1 MSPEQEGRCCERK
14 PGGQWK
20 TGWSFFGALLW
31 VVLSGCETMNGLSC
45 GGGGQRAVQELV
57 YFGTDTPSGSVTS
70 EAWAQF
76 LSETVTPR
84 FPHGLSV
91 WQASGQWRSPSGQII
106 YEPSYVLSVIHPNNT
121 SQDKAVHEII
131 ASYKT
136 RFRQEAVLRVT
147 TPVCASL

>member
-1 MSPEQEGRCCERK
+1 MYLDQSSQRCKRK
-14 PGGQWK
+14 PGVQWK

-45 GGGGQRAVQELV
+45 GGGGQRAVQESV

-84 FPHGLSV
+84 FPHGLSA
-91 WQASGQWRSPSGQII
+91 WQASGQWRSPSGRII
-106 YEPSYVLSVIHPNNT
+106 YEPSYVLSLIHPNNT

-147 TPVCASL
+147 TSVCTSL

>member
-1 MSPEQEGRCCERK
+1 MPLDQASQSRERK
-14 PGGQWK
+14 PGVRWK
-20 TGWSFFGALLW
+20 TGGSFFGVLLCF
-31 VVLSGCETMNGLSC
+31 VFSGCETMNGLSC

-57 YFGTDTPSGSVTS
+57 YFGTDAPSGSVTP

-84 FPHGLSV
+84 FPHGLSA
-91 WQASGQWRSPSGQII
+91 WQASGQWRSASGQII
-106 YEPSYVLSVIHPNNT
+106 YEPSYVLSLIHPNNAP
-121 SQDKAVHEII
+121 QDKAVHEII

-147 TPVCASL
+147 TPVCTSL

>member
-1 MSPEQEGRCCERK
+1 MSLDQSSQSRERK
-14 PGGQWK
+14 PGVQWK

-45 GGGGQRAVQELV
+45 GGGGQRAVQESV

-84 FPHGLSV
+84 FPHGLSA

-106 YEPSYVLSVIHPNNT
+106 YEPSYVLSLIHPNNT

>member
-1 MSPEQEGRCCERK
+1 MPLDQASQSREKK
-14 PGGQWK
+14 PGVQWK
-20 TGWSFFGALLW
+20 TCGSFFGVLLCF
-31 VVLSGCETMNGLSC
+31 VFSGCETINGLSC

-57 YFGTDTPSGSVTS
+57 YFGTDTPSGSVTP

-84 FPHGLSV
+84 FPHGLSA
-91 WQASGQWRSPSGQII
+91 WQASGQWRSASGQII
-106 YEPSYVLSVIHPNNT
+106 YEPSYVLSLIHPDHAPQN
-121 SQDKAVHEII
+121 KAVHEIV

-147 TPVCASL
+147 TPVCTSL